1 MFKHDFCPAS
11 AASGIRFMTH
21 WRHFHLKDHLIRTLA
36 SSAIWTFAIAGSTIA
51 AEERAPGGAVSGK
64 TAGTPVIVFQAGSY
78 CFSDAVRVTGF
89 LAPRAEAIVAL
100 TIDNYQV
107 TDVLANDND
116 VVTEGQALARLARIG
131 AEPGGRTGQTA
142 SAAAALPASI
152 VLRAPAAGRIVQS
165 SATAGLVSSPRG
177 EPLFRLAID
186 GLIEVDAEVSS
197 IYLSEIKPEQSA
209 RVEIE
214 PGRELD
220 GRVRK
225 IGSQIDPAAQMG
237 HVRIAIDRDAAERSG
252 RFVRATINAR
262 QSCGVA
268 VPRSAVLYSTD
279 GTSLQVVR
287 GHQIE
292 TLRVRVGLRSDH
304 DAEIKEGL
312 RVGELVVAHAGGSLR
327 DGDQVS
333 PVFSEDA
340 AQSPERP

>member
-1 MFKHDFCPAS
+1 
-11 AASGIRFMTH
+11 MTP
-21 WRHFHLKDHLIRTLA
+21 WRHFHFKVRLIPTVA
-36 SSAIWTFAIAGSTIA
+36 SAAVGLFTIA
-51 AEERAPGGAVSGK
+51 APGAWAEDSEPARPAGSEAGK
-64 TAGTPVIVFQAGSY
+64 TVGTPVIVFQAESV

-89 LAPRAEAIVAL
+89 LVPRADAIVPL
-100 TIDNYQV
+100 TLDNFQV
-107 TDVLANDND
+107 TDILVADND
-116 VVTEGQALARLARIG
+116 LVTEGQALARLARIG
-131 AEPGGRTGQTA
+131 SEPGGRPGQTA
-142 SAAAALPASI
+142 GPAAALPASI

-165 SATAGLVSSPRG
+165 AGTPGSVSSPRG

-197 IYLSEIKPEQSA
+197 IYLSEIKQEQSA

-214 PGRELD
+214 PGREVS

-225 IGSQIDPAAQMG
+225 IAAQIDPATQMG
-237 HVRIAIDRDAAERSG
+237 HVRIAINRDAAERPG
-252 RFVRATINAR
+252 RFVRATIDAR

-268 VPRSAVLYSTD
+268 VPRSAVLYTTD
-279 GTSLQVVR
+279 GTSVQVVR

-292 TLRVRVGLRSDH
+292 TLRVRVGLRSDR

-333 PVFSEDA
+333 PVFSEDP
-340 AQSPERP
+340 AQSLERP

>member
-1 MFKHDFCPAS
+1 MTPSPPFNSRLILIFMS
-11 AASGIRFMTH
+11 AAISM
-21 WRHFHLKDHLIRTLA
+21 
-36 SSAIWTFAIAGSTIA
+36 SAIAARGDA
-51 AEERAPGGAVSGK
+51 AEEPEPEGTQAGAGK
-64 TAGTPVIVFQAGSY
+64 TAGTPVIVFQAGSF

-89 LAPRAEAIVAL
+89 LAPRADAVVTL
-100 TIDNYQV
+100 TLDNYQV
-107 TDVLANDND
+107 ADVLAADND
-116 VVTEGQALARLARIG
+116 VVAEGQALARLARIG
-131 AEPGGRTGQTA
+131 AEPGRPGQA

-152 VLRAPAAGRIVQS
+152 VLRAPAAGKIIQS
-165 SATAGLVSSPRG
+165 TAIAGAVSSSRG

-214 PGRELD
+214 PGREVD

-225 IGSQIDPAAQMG
+225 VAAQVDPVTQMG
-237 HVRIAIDRDAAERSG
+237 HVRIAIDRDAAERPG

-268 VPRSAVLYSTD
+268 VPRSAVLYTKD
-279 GTSLQVVR
+279 GTSVQVVR
-287 GHQIE
+287 GHHIE

-333 PVFSEDA
+333 PVFSDDP
-340 AQSPERP
+340 AQRLERP

>member
-1 MFKHDFCPAS
+1 MTLGRHLRFKGRLIPTLATAVISMFA
-11 AASGIRFMTH
+11 
-21 WRHFHLKDHLIRTLA
+21 LVA
-36 SSAIWTFAIAGSTIA
+36 SSAA
-51 AEERAPGGAVSGK
+51 AEDHDPASPAGAESGK
-64 TAGTPVIVFQAGSY
+64 TSGTPVMVFQAGSF

-89 LAPRAEAIVAL
+89 LASRADAIVAL
-100 TIDNYQV
+100 TLDNYQV
-107 TDVLANDND
+107 TDVLAADND
-116 VVTEGQALARLARIG
+116 LVAEGQALARLARLG
-131 AEPGGRTGQTA
+131 ADAGSRAGQ
-142 SAAAALPASI
+142 AAAALPATI

-165 SATAGLVSSPRG
+165 SATVGSVSSPRG

-197 IYLSEIKPEQSA
+197 IYLSEIKPEQTA

-214 PGRELD
+214 PGKEVE

-225 IGSQIDPAAQMG
+225 IASQIDPATQMG
-237 HVRIAIDRDAAERSG
+237 HVRIAVNRDAAERPG

-268 VPRSAVLYSTD
+268 VPRSAVLYTTD
-279 GTSLQVVR
+279 GTSVQVVR

-333 PVFSEDA
+333 PVFSEDP
-340 AQSPERP
+340 AQRLERP